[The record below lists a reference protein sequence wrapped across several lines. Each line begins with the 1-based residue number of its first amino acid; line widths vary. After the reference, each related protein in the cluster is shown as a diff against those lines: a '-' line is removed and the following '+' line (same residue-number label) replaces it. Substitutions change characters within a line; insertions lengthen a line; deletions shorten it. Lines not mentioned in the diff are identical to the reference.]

1 MSANL
6 PQHNTEDQEIDLTQI
21 SKKIRS
27 FFDKINALIFDSIQ
41 FFIKNAIVILILV
54 VVGIGIGLFLDH
66 TQKSYDSQI
75 IVTPNFGSTDYLYS
89 KIDLIQSKINEGDT
103 VFLKEMV
110 GIDKPKE
117 LKKIEIKPITD
128 VYKFIENKTEN
139 FELIKLLS
147 ADGDINKILED
158 KLTSKNYTFHTI
170 ALKTNGLTNDKTTI
184 QPLLNYLN
192 KSDYFTKIQK
202 ISIKNVEIKMS
213 QNDTIISQ
221 INKVL
226 NGFSNMVNGA
236 QKSDKLVYYNENTQ
250 LNDVIKTKDNL
261 INEQGI
267 RRISLAGFDKIVKD
281 NSFILNVESK
291 NTINGKLKLVL
302 PILFL
307 LIFILIHFFIAF
319 YRKQSVKAN
328 LSN

>member
-1 MSANL
+1 MSKNI
-6 PQHNTEDQEIDLTQI
+6 PQQNPEDQEIDLSQI
-21 SKKIRS
+21 SKRIGG
-27 FFDKINALIFDSIQ
+27 FFEGINALIFKEIR
-41 FFIKNAIVILILV
+41 FFIKNAIVIVILLV
-54 VVGIGIGLFLDH
+54 VGVGIGLFLDQ
-66 TQKSYDSQI
+66 TRKSYDSQI

-103 VFLKEMV
+103 VFLKEVV
-110 GIDKPKE
+110 GVNKPKD

-147 ADGDINKILED
+147 EDGDIKKILED

-170 ALKTNGLTNDKTTI
+170 SLQTNGITNDKATI

-192 KSDYFTKIQK
+192 KSDYFAKIQK

-221 INKVL
+221 INNVL

-261 INEQGI
+261 INEQGYH
-267 RRISLAGFDKIVKD
+267 KIELVGLNKIIKD
-281 NSFILNVESK
+281 NSSILNVK
-291 NTINGKLKLVL
+291 NTKTINGKLKFVL
-302 PILFL
+302 PIIFI
-307 LIFILIHFFIAF
+307 LIFILIRFFIAF
-319 YRKQSVKAN
+319 YRKQSLIVR
-328 LSN
+328 